1 MGFLMRHART
11 RGWDAIGVEPSP
23 TLAKIAREQFNH
35 TVHNCFLNEMPHQ
48 EHHSFDVVALSD
60 VFEHI
65 TQPLEFLAD
74 AARLLKPDGIL
85 YVKVPN
91 ARWNLWKQGVLARLG
106 KRPVQGLWDS
116 TSTSSTTP
124 TPR

>member
-1 MGFLMRHART
+1 VPA
-11 RGWDAIGVEPSP
+11 E
-23 TLAKIAREQFNH
+23 
-35 TVHNCFLNEMPHQ
+35 

-65 TQPLEFLAD
+65 TAPLQFLAD